1 MEDKKKKRLINI
13 LIGVGLC
20 VLILFVV
27 ITTIV
32 INYKQ
37 QELEEIKD
45 KNDQIKDEQADEEE
59 NGNNQQLV
67 INDIVIDYK
76 SLI

>member
-59 NGNNQQLV
+59 NGNNQQLI